1 MHISIP
7 VDHTIEFINVTEVSP
22 LISKCQIKVC
32 YVGQNRNGTYISHE
46 VAEELGKKLP
56 GSPIV
61 GYFNQENGDFE
72 GHNREIEI
80 NDGKFA
86 VIDTTKAYGFVD
98 INAKVWFQKF
108 IDDGQDEREYLV
120 TEGYIWTEIYPESKR
135 IVEGAGNNQSMEL
148 NQESVKGSW
157 SGSVNSDNR
166 FFIINEAVIEK
177 LCILGENFEP
187 CFEGAQIKNHFSLE
201 TQFEELKNT
210 MFMMINEIK
219 QTLNKGGLS
228 SKMTEE
234 IMDPIVEETP
244 EVVEQPEVVEEPAA
258 EPVEEIVEAEVPQEE
273 EPVAPEIPEDNTDE
287 STLDETE
294 NNVEEEIIPQEEP
307 VVEEDNSAAEY
318 QALLEEHQTLQQNY
332 AALEQT
338 HNELLTEIESLRAFK
353 LGKDR
358 EAKQAMINSFCML
371 ADEDKAEVTA
381 NIDTYTL
388 EDIEAK
394 LAVICVRKKVN
405 FSLDTDNNDQ
415 EKVITYNLNNN
426 DTNNFE
432 DTPAWVKA
440 VKEVARNMQ

>member
-244 EVVEQPEVVEEPAA
+244 EIVEQPEVVEEPAA
-258 EPVEEIVEAEVPQEE
+258 EPVEEIVESEVPQEE
-273 EPVAPEIPEDNTDE
+273 EPAAPEIPEDNTDE

>member
-32 YVGQNRNGTYISHE
+32 YVGQNRNDTYISHE
-46 VAEELGKKLP
+46 VAEELGRKLP

-258 EPVEEIVEAEVPQEE
+258 EPVEEIVESEVPQEE
-273 EPVAPEIPEDNTDE
+273 EPAAPEIPEDNTDE

-294 NNVEEEIIPQEEP
+294 NNVEEEIISQEEP